1 MLTVGPRLSTR
12 SLWGYVADFVAE
24 EEAAGGSPSGVVL
37 DIIKAFNVMRR
48 PLVTA
53 GMLHFGLP
61 SNIVL
66 AWMKALDGMER
77 QILVAGCV
85 YPAAEDLKSLRQVC
99 RKGTPCRLS
108 LCSACVFSSLGSFW
122 GRRTLSLSRTQI
134 PVTYAD
140 NWQVIARQVGPI
152 VTVLPKI
159 HEFLELCALPV
170 SPEKCWLW
178 SAGKIGC
185 KRLKQVAFGDSHI
198 PVRLQAVDL
207 GADMPYCKR
216 RAAAKR
222 NLRIKAG
229 HRRLQRAKGLPG
241 SKWQKSRLIMSG
253 IWPQCLHGSET
264 CVVPKSVLKRLR
276 TQAGRVASIAKQ
288 GVSPWLACS
297 VGSPQLVDPEFCL
310 LVQRLRLFRL
320 MWRDFPDARP
330 RMQKGLCALRSATRG
345 VSFLLSRQLRS
356 FEWIVPG
363 AGGL

>member
-1 MLTVGPRLSTR
+1 
-12 SLWGYVADFVAE
+12 
-24 EEAAGGSPSGVVL
+24 
-37 DIIKAFNVMRR
+37 
-48 PLVTA
+48 
-53 GMLHFGLP
+53 
-61 SNIVL
+61 
-66 AWMKALDGMER
+66 MKALDGMER

-85 YPAAEDLKSLRQVC
+85 YPAAEDLKKSTAGVPE
-99 RKGTPCRLS
+99 GDPLS
-108 LCSACVFSSLGSFW
+108 VVAMFCMCLFFARFVLGEADVV
-122 GRRTLSLSRTQI
+122 

-178 SAGKIGC
+178 SAGKIGR

-241 SKWQKSRLIMSG
+241 SKWQKSHHVWHLAAMSA
-253 IWPQCLHGSET
+253 W
-264 CVVPKSVLKRLR
+264 
-276 TQAGRVASIAKQ
+276 
-288 GVSPWLACS
+288 
-297 VGSPQLVDPEFCL
+297 
-310 LVQRLRLFRL
+310 
-320 MWRDFPDARP
+320 
-330 RMQKGLCALRSATRG
+330 
-345 VSFLLSRQLRS
+345 
-356 FEWIVPG
+356 
-363 AGGL
+363 